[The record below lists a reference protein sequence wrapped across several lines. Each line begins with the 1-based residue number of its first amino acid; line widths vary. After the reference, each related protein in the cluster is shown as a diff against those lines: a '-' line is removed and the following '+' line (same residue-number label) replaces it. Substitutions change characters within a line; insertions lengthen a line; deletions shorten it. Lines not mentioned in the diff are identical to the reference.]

1 MLVTPALAIAWL
13 DYLTCALDAHL
24 PYAGLANLIKW
35 AQDSLASMEA
45 EDLIDK
51 EHERYALLLAALG
64 NADRRLEMLS
74 RVSAFSGTLAV
85 HACTH
90 THQRRDTAIF
100 YNSVEALQCFQ
111 CGGWQHIR
119 SVIQ

>member
-13 DYLTCALDAHL
+13 DYLTRALDAHL

-51 EHERYALLLAALG
+51 EHESYALLLAALG

-90 THQRRDTAIF
+90 THQRRGTGIF
-100 YNSVEALQCFQ
+100 YNSVELIHCLQCL
-111 CGGWQHIR
+111 GWQ
-119 SVIQ
+119 SVRRVIL

>member
-1 MLVTPALAIAWL
+1 MQVTPAIAIAWL
-13 DYLTCALDAHL
+13 EYLTRALDAHQT
-24 PYAGLANLIKW
+24 YAGLATLIQW
-35 AQDSLASMEA
+35 AQRTLATMEA

-51 EHERYALLLAALG
+51 EHESYALLLAALG
-64 NADRRLEMLS
+64 NADRRLELLS